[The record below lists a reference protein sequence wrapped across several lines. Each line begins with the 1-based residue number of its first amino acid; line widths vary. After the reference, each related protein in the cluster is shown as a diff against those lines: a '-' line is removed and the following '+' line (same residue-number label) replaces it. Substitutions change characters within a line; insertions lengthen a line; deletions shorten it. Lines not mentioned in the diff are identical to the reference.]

1 MRRKDGYH
9 RAQQQKPQNTSLA
22 NRTKHQALPRSG
34 APNACNSPAAAVF
47 RIIVPALSPLDRL
60 PHLEKPPCG
69 YPECGMLNTFMDFRA
84 GSGFFQVLGDKY
96 VTDLQDFLH
105 DKLPK
110 IIAVA
115 LIAWLLLWLLRLTT
129 KHILR
134 LAERQSSTAAHLA
147 QVRTLAAVIR
157 NTGVGIVIF
166 LALLEVLPIF
176 GLNLGPLLT
185 SAGVAG
191 VAIGLAAQNIVKDC
205 FNGFLILIEDQYN
218 VGDTVRVAGVSG
230 TVEAMTLRR
239 TQVRDADGTLY
250 VVPNSQITTV
260 ANLARDFSIAN
271 IHVAVDFSAHPDQVM
286 ALLKEIA
293 AGVRNDP
300 QYSGVFL
307 ADPVLL
313 GVDQIKGSQIIYLL
327 QLRTKANQQW
337 AAMRETQ
344 RRIRLALEEHNMLP
358 GDPLRVYGRNG
369 SPAAATVVT
378 AEKGAAQVD
387 PTSIPASDVNP
398 FTGEG
403 M

>member
-1 MRRKDGYH
+1 MMSAFTG
-9 RAQQQKPQNTSLA
+9 
-22 NRTKHQALPRSG
+22 
-34 APNACNSPAAAVF
+34 
-47 RIIVPALSPLDRL
+47 
-60 PHLEKPPCG
+60 
-69 YPECGMLNTFMDFRA
+69 FRA
-84 GSGFFQVLGDKY
+84 GPGFFEVLGDKY
-96 VTDLQDFLH
+96 VTDFQDFLH

-110 IIAVA
+110 IVAVA
-115 LIAWLLLWLLRLTT
+115 LIAWLLLWLLQLVTH
-129 KHILR
+129 HILR
-134 LAERQSSTAAHLA
+134 IAERQSSNAAHLA

-157 NTGVGIVIF
+157 NTGVGIIIF
-166 LALLEVLPIF
+166 LAILEILPIL

-218 VGDTVRVAGVSG
+218 VGDVIRVAGVSG

-239 TQVRDADGTLY
+239 TQVRDSDGTLY

-260 ANLARDFSIAN
+260 ANLSRDFSVAN
-271 IHVAVDFSAHPDQVM
+271 IHVAVDFSAHPDAVM
-286 ALLKEIA
+286 PLLKEVA
-293 AGVRNDP
+293 ASVRNDP

-313 GVDQIKGSQIIYLL
+313 GVDQIKGSQVIYLL
-327 QLRTKANQQW
+327 QLKTKANQQW

-344 RRIRLALEEHNMLP
+344 RRIRLALEEHGMLP
-358 GDPLRVYGRNG
+358 GDPLRVYNRG
-369 SPAAATVVT
+369 SAAPV
-378 AEKGAAQVD
+378 AADAPETTGVAKVD
-387 PTSIPASDVNP
+387 PTALPANEVNP

>member
-1 MRRKDGYH
+1 
-9 RAQQQKPQNTSLA
+9 
-22 NRTKHQALPRSG
+22 
-34 APNACNSPAAAVF
+34 
-47 RIIVPALSPLDRL
+47 
-60 PHLEKPPCG
+60 
-69 YPECGMLNTFMDFRA
+69 MLNAFMGLRA
-84 GSGFFQVLGDKY
+84 GPGFFEVLGDKY
-96 VTDLQDFLH
+96 VIDFQNFLH

-110 IIAVA
+110 IVAVA
-115 LIAWLLLWLLRLTT
+115 LIAWALLGLLRLITH
-129 KHILR
+129 HIMR
-134 LAERQSSTAAHLA
+134 LAERQSGNAAHLA

-157 NTGVGIVIF
+157 NTGVGIIIF
-166 LALLEVLPIF
+166 LAILEILPIL

-218 VGDTVRVAGVSG
+218 VGDSVRIAGVSG

-239 TQVRDADGTLY
+239 TQVRDADGVLY

-260 ANLARDFSIAN
+260 ANLARDFSVAN

-286 ALLKEIA
+286 ALLKEVA

-313 GVDQIKGSQIIYLL
+313 GVDQLKGSQVIYLL
-327 QLRTKANQQW
+327 QLKTKANQQW
-337 AAMRETQ
+337 APMRETQ
-344 RRIRLALEEHNMLP
+344 RRIRLALEAQGMLP
-358 GDPLRVYGRNG
+358 GDPLRVYSRGV
-369 SPAAATVVT
+369 STPAAAQ
-378 AEKGAAQVD
+378 AEEAGNAAKAD
-387 PTSIPASDVNP
+387 PTALPANEVNL

>member
-1 MRRKDGYH
+1 
-9 RAQQQKPQNTSLA
+9 
-22 NRTKHQALPRSG
+22 
-34 APNACNSPAAAVF
+34 
-47 RIIVPALSPLDRL
+47 
-60 PHLEKPPCG
+60 
-69 YPECGMLNTFMDFRA
+69 MLNSLMGLGA
-84 GSGFFQVLGDKY
+84 EPGFLQGLGEKY
-96 VTDLQDFLH
+96 VTDFQDFLH
-105 DKLPK
+105 EKLPK
-110 IIAVA
+110 IVAVA
-115 LIAWLLLWLLRLTT
+115 LIAWLLLWLLQLITR
-129 KHILR
+129 HILR
-134 LAERQSSTAAHLA
+134 IAERQSSTVAHLA

-157 NTGVGIVIF
+157 NTGVGIIIF
-166 LALLEVLPIF
+166 LAILEILPIL

-239 TQVRDADGTLY
+239 TQVRDSDGTLY

-260 ANLARDFSIAN
+260 ANLTRDFSVAN

-286 ALLKEIA
+286 ALLKEVA
-293 AGVRNDP
+293 ASVRNDP

-313 GVDQIKGSQIIYLL
+313 GVDQLKGSQVIYLL

-337 AAMRETQ
+337 APMRETQ
-344 RRIRLALEEHNMLP
+344 RRIRLALEEHHMLP
-358 GDPLRVYGRNG
+358 GDPLRVYNRN
-369 SPAAATVVT
+369 SPVSVASGVEEGAATV
-378 AEKGAAQVD
+378 D
-387 PTSIPASDVNP
+387 PTAIPANNVNP

>member
-1 MRRKDGYH
+1 
-9 RAQQQKPQNTSLA
+9 
-22 NRTKHQALPRSG
+22 
-34 APNACNSPAAAVF
+34 
-47 RIIVPALSPLDRL
+47 
-60 PHLEKPPCG
+60 
-69 YPECGMLNTFMDFRA
+69 MLNTFVGLRA
-84 GSGFFQVLGDKY
+84 GPGFFEVLGDKY
-96 VTDLQDFLH
+96 VVDFQDFLH
-105 DKLPK
+105 EKLPK

-115 LIAWLLLWLLRLTT
+115 LIAWLLLWLLRLIT
-129 KHILR
+129 HHVLR
-134 LAERQSSTAAHLA
+134 IAERQSGTPAHLA

-157 NTGVGIVIF
+157 NTGVGIIVF
-166 LALLEVLPIF
+166 LAILEILPIL
-176 GLNLGPLLT
+176 GLELGPLLT

-205 FNGFLILIEDQYN
+205 FNGFLILLEDQYN

-239 TQVRDADGTLY
+239 TQIRDSDGTLY

-260 ANLARDFSIAN
+260 ANLTRDFSVAN

-286 ALLKEIA
+286 ALLKEVA

-300 QYSGVFL
+300 KYSDVFL

-313 GVDQIKGSQIIYLL
+313 GVDQLKGSQVIYLL
-327 QLRTKANQQW
+327 QLKTKANQQW

-344 RRIRLALEEHNMLP
+344 RRIRLALEEHGMLP
-358 GDPLRVYGRNG
+358 GDPLRVYNRNG
-369 SPAAATVVT
+369 PVPATVD
-378 AEKGAAQVD
+378 AEESAAKVD
-387 PTSIPASDVNP
+387 PTAIPATEVNP